1 MEPWSSFFL
10 SLLWISMLS
19 IVFNSNNFINL
30 ILFSEIVWVILYAA
44 STILGIINDDI
55 VTMSLTFLSLG
66 LAGLEFSLGVLL
78 LTLYKLNTGS
88 IFVLKK
94 G

>member
-1 MEPWSSFFL
+1 
-10 SLLWISMLS
+10 MLS

>member
-1 MEPWSSFFL
+1 
-10 SLLWISMLS
+10 MLS
-19 IVFNSNNFINL
+19 IVFNNNNFINL
-30 ILFSEIVWVILYAA
+30 ILFSEIVWVILYAS

-88 IFVLKK
+88 IFIWKK